1 MTRTENAAWIITRNE
16 MC

>member
-16 MC
+16 MR